1 MYILILL
8 IEIIE
13 IQILSYTLTKNFME
27 VQGYML
33 NPFEII
39 FLNMY
44 LSTVY
49 ITRRKTYIFDCSLQL
64 NFSRK
69 RHFATKILLVT

>member
-1 MYILILL
+1 
-8 IEIIE
+8 
-13 IQILSYTLTKNFME
+13 ME

-44 LSTVY
+44 LSAVY